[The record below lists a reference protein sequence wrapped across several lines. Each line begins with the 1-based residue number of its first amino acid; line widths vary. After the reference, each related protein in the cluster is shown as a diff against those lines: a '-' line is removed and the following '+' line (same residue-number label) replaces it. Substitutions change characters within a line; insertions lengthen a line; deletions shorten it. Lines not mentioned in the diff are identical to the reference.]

1 MQHCFF
7 LTECNYTVFS
17 GERMVFSDLIG
28 TWWVKSQG
36 IIAPRKAKFQAV
48 SGHQQQA
55 AEHTLD
61 LGDESVEPVSCPL
74 HWPIHSSCCINRVST
89 AEVRM
94 RSQRFWGE
102 GRKQGGRARCY
113 SLLDFGAE
121 WSSKTAFAF
130 CLNL

>member
-7 LTECNYTVFS
+7 LMECNDIVFS
-17 GERMVFSDLIG
+17 GERMVFSDLTG

-36 IIAPRKAKFQAV
+36 ILAPRKAKFQAV

-55 AEHTLD
+55 AEHALD
-61 LGDESVEPVSCPL
+61 LGDERVEPVSRPL
-74 HWPIHSSCCINRVST
+74 PWPLHSSCCINRVSA

-113 SLLDFGAE
+113 CLLDFGAE
-121 WSSKTAFAF
+121 WSSKTAFALH
-130 CLNL
+130 LNL